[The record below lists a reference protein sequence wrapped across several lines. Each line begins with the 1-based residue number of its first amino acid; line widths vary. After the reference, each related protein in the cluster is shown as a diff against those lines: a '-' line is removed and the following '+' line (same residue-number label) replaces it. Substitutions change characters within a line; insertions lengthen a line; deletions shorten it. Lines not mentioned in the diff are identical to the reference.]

1 MARSAVRSRVAA
13 HRAQLRARGLRPIQV
28 WVPDT
33 RAPGFAEE
41 ARRQS
46 LLVAAE
52 SDFVDM
58 MDFIERNEPEPDD
71 VHGRDTDASR

>member
-1 MARSAVRSRVAA
+1 MAGSAVRSRVAA
-13 HRAQLRARGLRPIQV
+13 HRAQLRARGLRPIQI

-58 MDFIERNEPEPDD
+58 MDFIERNGPQPDD
-71 VHGRDTDASR
+71 HQGRD